1 MELRKDIS
9 RFITQIYEKNYSS
22 ANLTLETLI
31 EKKLKAK
38 VKKMHKDC
46 CEPCAKKKNKKVV
59 KENLDEISSSP
70 AEPQLTNSNGD
81 MSSNGVSDADDVSQ
95 GNEQDISDVPM
106 VPLKN
111 LPRGEYFKRKPD
123 SNKVWI
129 KGEYDKFMKKFLCG
143 AFDDISQGMYLKPT
157 TPVYVEFEF

>member
-9 RFITQIYEKNYSS
+9 KFITQICEKNYSS
-22 ANLTLETLI
+22 ANSTLETLI

-38 VKKMHKDC
+38 VKKMQKDC
-46 CEPCAKKKNKKVV
+46 CEPCSKKKKVV
-59 KENLDEISSSP
+59 KENIDQISSSP
-70 AEPQLTNSNGD
+70 IENELTNSNGND
-81 MSSNGVSDADDVSQ
+81 VVSDSGDVSQ
-95 GNEQDISDVPM
+95 GNPQDISDVPM